1 MKDMLEADLTSEESK
16 ELERFIK
23 NHPFSELFQYL
34 QELRQQKSLTSR

>member
-1 MKDMLEADLTSEESK
+1 MKDMLETNLTKEESK

-34 QELRQQKSLTSR
+34 QKLRHQKSLTST

>member
-1 MKDMLEADLTSEESK
+1 MKDMLETNLTKEESK

-34 QELRQQKSLTSR
+34 QKLRRQKSLTST